1 MKRKQNQAIYEL
13 TKLIFSPV
21 TKRATN
27 RLNEFKKQNL
37 KLEIAASRELL
48 QEERK
53 YLHLPIQNPNA
64 HAKRL
69 DVLNARHRALKN
81 ELKRLNKLDV
91 AK

>member
-13 TKLIFSPV
+13 TKLIFSPL

-64 HAKRL
+64 QDKRL
-69 DVLNARHRALKN
+69 DMLNARHRLPV
-81 ELKRLNKLDV
+81 DT
-91 AK
+91 